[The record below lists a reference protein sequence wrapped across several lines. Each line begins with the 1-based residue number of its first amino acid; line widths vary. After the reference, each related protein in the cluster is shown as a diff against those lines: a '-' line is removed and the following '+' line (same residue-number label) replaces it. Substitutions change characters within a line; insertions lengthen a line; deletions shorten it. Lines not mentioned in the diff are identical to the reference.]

1 MRLLL
6 QRKANSMSI
15 TSLSDQMTMDLLPSL
30 ARAHG
35 YVEDLH
41 DRYELALYS
50 KGGTIQTLISS
61 GFKLVNPPRALQTP
75 ITKRSNNPESNRR
88 YVSKR

>member
-15 TSLSDQMTMDLLPSL
+15 ASLSDQMTMDLLSSP
-30 ARAHG
+30 AGTHG
-35 YVEDLH
+35 YVEDIH

-50 KGGTIQTLISS
+50 KGGTIQPLISG
-61 GFKLVNPPRALQTP
+61 GFKLLNPPQTLQMLR
-75 ITKRSNNPESNRR
+75 KRSNNPESNMRC
-88 YVSKR
+88 VSRH